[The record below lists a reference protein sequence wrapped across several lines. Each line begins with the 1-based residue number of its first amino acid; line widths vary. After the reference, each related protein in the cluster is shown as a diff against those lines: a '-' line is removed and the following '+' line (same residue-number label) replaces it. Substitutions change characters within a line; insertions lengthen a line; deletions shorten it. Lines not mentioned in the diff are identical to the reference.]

1 MRKRLETEET
11 IRESH
16 GEKSNLL
23 LEAQILIGIGN
34 PEEAIER
41 YALAA
46 PMEARLARYYTRT
59 GEKDM
64 AARHWFSAAICYPKS
79 GSLWDALKVFN
90 ALGRDKDT
98 PGQYKGDALLWA
110 TRLRQ
115 QQRETLETYGHSVQ
129 SAA

>member
-1 MRKRLETEET
+1 MNKKLYSEET
-11 IRESH
+11 IRDLHS
-16 GEKSNLL
+16 EKSNLL
-23 LEAQILIGIGN
+23 LEAQMLVGIGN

-41 YALAA
+41 FALAA
-46 PMEARLARYYTRT
+46 PMEARLARHYTRA

-64 AARHWFSAAICYPKS
+64 AARHWFSAAICYAKS
-79 GSLWDALKVFN
+79 GSLRDALKVFN

-110 TRLRQ
+110 ARLRQ
-115 QQRETLETYGHSVQ
+115 QQRDMLQTYRQPLQ